1 VPGRLAAY
9 LLYVSEQR
17 ANSEDLKLDIAKNQ
31 LASLL
36 GTIPE
41 TLSRVLTRM
50 VGQGLIQVE
59 GSRIRIVDRQG
70 LAELAQA
77 ERRL

>member
-1 VPGRLAAY
+1 
-9 LLYVSEQR
+9 VSEQR

-50 VGQGLIQVE
+50 VGQGLIQVD

-70 LAELAQA
+70 LAKLAQA

>member
-1 VPGRLAAY
+1 
-9 LLYVSEQR
+9 
-17 ANSEDLKLDIAKNQ
+17 

-41 TLSRVLTRM
+41 TLSRVLARL